1 MKRKWGER
9 LRWQLMAS
17 LPWRHLKV
25 LSSTVFSSC
34 QLMGSFPIYKHVVP
48 QSLCLNKLKFHIIQ
62 NPFAVLNLP
71 KTINAKI
78 CNVVQSLS
86 HVQLSVTPW
95 STACQASLS
104 FTISLSFPKLMSIE
118 SVMPSNHL
126 TLCAPFSSC
135 RQSLPVSGSFPVS
148 WLLVSGSQSIGAS
161 SSASVL
167 PMNI

>member
-34 QLMGSFPIYKHVVP
+34 QLMGSFPIYEHVVP

-62 NPFAVLNLP
+62 NPFSVLNLP

-78 CNVVQSLS
+78 CNVVQSLKS
-86 HVQLSVTPW
+86 YPTLCDSMFYSMPGFPVLYYLAEFSQTHVHWVSDAIQPPHPVWPLLLLLSVFT
-95 STACQASLS
+95 SIRVLS
-104 FTISLSFPKLMSIE
+104 SELALGI
-118 SVMPSNHL
+118 
-126 TLCAPFSSC
+126 
-135 RQSLPVSGSFPVS
+135 R
-148 WLLVSGSQSIGAS
+148 
-161 SSASVL
+161 
-167 PMNI
+167 

>member
-1 MKRKWGER
+1 
-9 LRWQLMAS
+9 
-17 LPWRHLKV
+17 
-25 LSSTVFSSC
+25 
-34 QLMGSFPIYKHVVP
+34 MGSFPIYEHVVP

-104 FTISLSFPKLMSIE
+104 ITNSWSLLKLLSIE

-126 TLCAPFSSC
+126 ILCHPLLLLPPIFPSIKVFFQGVSSLH
-135 RQSLPVSGSFPVS
+135 QVAKVSQF
-148 WLLVSGSQSIGAS
+148 
-161 SSASVL
+161 
-167 PMNI
+167 